1 MEEEFHVHNLM
12 IMSVFIED
20 DQCADNA
27 RHPAAKGKQ
36 KHNEHRPTPA
46 VDNGQRREENGEE
59 DAEEG
64 HMRVIIDPTTLII
77 LQKHKIMFIK
87 THRMVLPLFLDLA
100 HIVL

>member
-1 MEEEFHVHNLM
+1 M

-27 RHPAAKGKQ
+27 RHPPATGEDKD
-36 KHNEHRPTPA
+36 NEHRPAPA
-46 VDNGQRREENGEE
+46 VDNSERWEENGEE
-59 DAEEG
+59 DAEER